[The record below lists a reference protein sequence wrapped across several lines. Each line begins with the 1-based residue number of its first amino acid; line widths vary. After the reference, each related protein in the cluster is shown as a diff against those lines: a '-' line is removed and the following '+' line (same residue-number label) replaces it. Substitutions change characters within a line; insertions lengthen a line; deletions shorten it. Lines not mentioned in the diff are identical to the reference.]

1 MFEEGRK
8 CSMKGMTGVSELVKI
23 TEDELERIM
32 NDSDPIEAP
41 PGPYIVQPEKTGDQQ
56 YLFTLLFKICISR

>member
-41 PGPYIVQPEKTGDQQ
+41 PGPYIVQPEKTGDQIC
-56 YLFTLLFKICISR
+56 FFKSLLKICISR

>member
-41 PGPYIVQPEKTGDQQ
+41 PGPYIVQPEKTGDQICV
-56 YLFTLLFKICISR
+56 FKSLLKICISR